1 MSEVLIIGAGMGGL
15 ATAALL
21 AKDGHSVTILEKN
34 TSIGGRA
41 RTWQSE
47 GFTFDMG
54 PSWYQMPE
62 AFDHFFARFGKK
74 PEDYFELV
82 KLDPQYKVFFNNA
95 APIEMSA
102 DHHRNMALF
111 EKLEPG
117 VTPRIEKYLKHA
129 GEQYDLSVQHVLY
142 RNYDSMRDFFNTD
155 MMKIGMKFNV
165 LENLQQTVEK
175 VTKHPH
181 IQKIL
186 MYTVLFLGGSP
197 TKTPSL
203 FSLMSYLDM
212 KLGTFYPMGGIGA
225 VVAALES
232 LCKEHGVTI
241 LTGKNVTKIEV
252 ESGVAKKVHTTT
264 GLYHADIVIS
274 NADYPFTETTL
285 LDAKYTTY
293 PASYWAKKTIAP
305 SAFIMYL
312 GIKGQMQ
319 SLAHHTLFLD
329 DDWMTFF
336 NSLFNGSEWP
346 ENPSYYVS
354 CTSKT
359 DPSVAPKGHDN
370 LFVTVQ
376 VAPDVPDTP
385 AQRERFAKKIISH
398 MERLTGESIADRIV
412 LKRYFSPT
420 DFKTDYNAYKG
431 TAIGLSNT
439 LLQSAYF
446 RPHNR
451 SKKVSNLYYVGQYT
465 NPGVGMPMCMIS
477 AELVADRIKNAV

>member
-1 MSEVLIIGAGMGGL
+1 MGGL

-34 TSIGGRA
+34 STIGGRA
-41 RTWQSE
+41 RTWHSE

-82 KLDPQYKVFFNNA
+82 KLDPQYNVFFDSCD
-95 APIEMSA
+95 PIVMSA
-102 DHHRNMALF
+102 DHQRNMALF

-117 VTPRIEKYLKHA
+117 VTPRIEKYLKNA
-129 GEQYDLSVQHVLY
+129 GELYDLSVQHVLY
-142 RNYDSMRDFFNTD
+142 RNYDSIRDFFNTD

-175 VTKHPH
+175 VTSHPH

-186 MYTVLFLGGSP
+186 MFTVLFLGGSP

-225 VVAALES
+225 VVSALES
-232 LCKEHGVTI
+232 LCKEHEVTI
-241 LTGKNVTKIEV
+241 LTGKEVTKIEV

-264 GLYHADIVIS
+264 GSYTADIVIS
-274 NADYPFTETTL
+274 NADYPFTETSL
-285 LDAKYTTY
+285 LDPKYTTY

-312 GIKGQMQ
+312 GIKGHMK

-329 DDWMTFF
+329 GDWMTFF
-336 NSLFNGSEWP
+336 NSLFSGAKWP

-359 DPSVAPKGHDN
+359 DHSVAPKGHDN

-385 AQRERFAKKIISH
+385 EQRDRFAHKIISH
-398 MERLTGESIADRIV
+398 MEQMTGESIADRIV
-412 LKRYFSPT
+412 LKRYFGPT

-446 RPHNR
+446 RPNNV

-477 AELVADRIKNAV
+477 AELVADRIKNRV